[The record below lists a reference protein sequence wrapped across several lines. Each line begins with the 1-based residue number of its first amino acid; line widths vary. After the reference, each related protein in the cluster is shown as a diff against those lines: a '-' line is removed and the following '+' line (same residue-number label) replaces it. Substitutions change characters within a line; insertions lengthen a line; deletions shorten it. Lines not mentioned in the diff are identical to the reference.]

1 MRVIGLCFSQLQTEV
16 YTTKTIRL
24 IYRWEMD
31 YYGVG
36 YKGKGKR
43 ECPSVKQMMKD

>member
-1 MRVIGLCFSQLQTEV
+1 MNCVLVDYKLRSKLQKPSGL
-16 YTTKTIRL
+16 Y
-24 IYRWEMD
+24 MG

>member
-1 MRVIGLCFSQLQTEV
+1 MDCVLVNYKLRSKLQ
-16 YTTKTIRL
+16 KTIGL
-24 IYRWEMD
+24 IYRQEMD